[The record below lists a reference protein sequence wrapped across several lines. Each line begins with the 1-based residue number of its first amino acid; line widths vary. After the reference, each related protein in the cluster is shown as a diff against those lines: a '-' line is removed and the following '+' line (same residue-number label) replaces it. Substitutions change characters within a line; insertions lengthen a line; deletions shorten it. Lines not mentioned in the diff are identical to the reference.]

1 MVAHRNDLTAV
12 GSNPTYSAMKIK
24 VKTYVKKPNE
34 HRGNDPYYQTRE
46 WAKMRDKIIIR
57 DKGLCQEHKRQ
68 GIVMAAGKY
77 RTVDH
82 IVPRNRGG
90 SDTEENLELLCKKC
104 HDIKSAK
111 EKNQIVK

>member
-1 MVAHRNDLTAV
+1 M
-12 GSNPTYSAMKIK
+12 GSTGGGGSPPFFMKIK

-46 WAKMRDKIIIR
+46 WAIIRDRIIKR

-68 GIVMAAGKY
+68 GVIKVAQKY

-90 SDTEENLELLCKKC
+90 SDEDDNLELLCKQC

-111 EKNQIVK
+111 EKNKIVK